1 MLPSSTGRR
10 LRMGSVHSLDRHDT
24 MTTPHRVPG
33 VITTAI
39 IANAV
44 IIRTTIAPLL
54 EANDILQQNQL
65 RQGPLVH
72 VAQQHTQMQERSR
85 SRILAFHV
93 LIGMLA
99 RVWLARRAHAPNV
112 RAVILQFRQR
122 QSLDGSL
129 TRLRTIDI
137 VSPFPPLGRIIT
149 R

>member
-1 MLPSSTGRR
+1 MLPSLIGRR
-10 LRMGSVHSLDRHDT
+10 LRMGSVPSLGRHDT
-24 MTTPHRVPG
+24 ITTPHRVPV

-44 IIRTTIAPLL
+44 IIRTTAAPLL

-65 RQGPLVH
+65 WQGPHIH

-122 QSLDGSL
+122 QSLDVSL
-129 TRLRTIDI
+129 TRLGTIVTVI
-137 VSPFPPLGRIIT
+137 PLPPLGRIIT
-149 R
+149 